1 MNATQFFDWGVDKKY
16 KERLREKVTNLFRTA
31 SFNFNTTSTS
41 YYGTDS
47 YSLVVKKQSSA
58 ENEIFYTIDYIVKE
72 KEGRVFK
79 ITPYFNFTFTDSIEF
94 FKNLNIDIVLDG
106 HNMYIQRKPQRY
118 IRENSLSLDFLEY
131 RVNNNHIEIKVIYN
145 D

>member
-1 MNATQFFDWGVDKKY
+1 MNALQFFDWGVDKKY

-106 HNMYIQRKPQRY
+106 YNMYIQREPQRY
-118 IRENSLSLDFLEY
+118 IRENS
-131 RVNNNHIEIKVIYN
+131 
-145 D
+145 